1 VSEPAPEPMGWPAI
15 IGAMVVT
22 GLVTGVT
29 LGLLRDV
36 VGYGGGTAGVG
47 AAVGIVGAL
56 LITRRNAALKA
67 REKPPE
73 Q

>member
-1 VSEPAPEPMGWPAI
+1 MADEPKVMGWGAI

-22 GLVTGVT
+22 ALVTGVT

-56 LITRRNAALKA
+56 LISKRSAALKA
-67 REKPPE
+67 REK